1 VAQKAGIDGGGV
13 VMDSGQHLKN
23 LDAERYGELRH
34 PGDAFAFDIFSQAGR
49 AIGAA
54 GGPLGDLEVE
64 RVLAV
69 GESQSA
75 MFLVTYINAVDPH
88 DAVYDGFL
96 VHGRGA
102 SGPSLDGR
110 LVVRHSTGDHRG
122 DIDSV
127 SKEWIAAHRIRADAR
142 VPVIN
147 VQSETDVVL
156 LRGIE
161 ARQPDH
167 DRFRLWEIAGAAHF
181 DTYGLLGSRRDDG
194 TLTGAELASL
204 IAPTDNLMGFIQTPE
219 PINSGPQQ
227 HYVIQA
233 ALAHLKD
240 WAGGGSP
247 PPAALRL
254 ETGSDD
260 DLTQDDIGIARG
272 GIRTPWVD
280 VPLAILSG
288 LPQPGELMT
297 ALFGST
303 RPLDAGQ
310 RAGLY
315 PHGREQYLAAFEAA
329 LDRTIGAGFIL
340 FADRE
345 EIMEVAAAGWPDT

>member
-1 VAQKAGIDGGGV
+1 V
-13 VMDSGQHLKN
+13 VFDSGQHLKN

-49 AIGAA
+49 AVGAE
-54 GGPLGDLEVE
+54 GGPMAGL
-64 RVLAV
+64 RVDQMLAV

-75 MFLVTYINAVDPH
+75 MFLVTYINAVDRH

-110 LVVRHSTGDHRG
+110 LVVRHSNGDHRG
-122 DIDSV
+122 DIDSTP
-127 SKEWIAAHRIRADAR
+127 KEWIAGHRIRADAR

-147 VQSETDVVL
+147 VQSETDVIH

-161 ARQPDH
+161 ARQADH
-167 DRFRLWEIAGAAHF
+167 DHFRLWEIAGAAHF

-194 TLTGAELASL
+194 TLSGAELASL
-204 IAPTDNLMGFIQTPE
+204 IAPIDDFMGFIKTPE

-227 HYVIQA
+227 HYILQA
-233 ALAHLKD
+233 ALAHLEA
-240 WAGGGSP
+240 WAAGGEPP
-247 PPAALRL
+247 PPAPRL
-254 ETGSDD
+254 ETHNETELVPDE
-260 DLTQDDIGIARG
+260 LGIATG

-280 VPLAILSG
+280 VPIAALSG
-288 LPQPGELMT
+288 LPQPGELIT

-303 RPLDAGQ
+303 RPFDRDQLA
-310 RAGLY
+310 RLY
-315 PHGREQYLAAFEAA
+315 PQGRQQYLAAFEND
-329 LDRTIGAGFIL
+329 LDRVIAAGYIL
-340 FADRE
+340 AADRQ
-345 EIMEVAAAGWPDT
+345 EILGLAAATWPGT